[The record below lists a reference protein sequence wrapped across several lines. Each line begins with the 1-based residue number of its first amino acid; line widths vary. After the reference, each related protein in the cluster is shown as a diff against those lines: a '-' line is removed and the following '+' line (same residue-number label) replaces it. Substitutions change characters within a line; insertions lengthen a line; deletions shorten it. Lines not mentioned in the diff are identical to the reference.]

1 MQSIVQPLLEWYD
14 HAKRTLPWR
23 GVSDPYSVWVSEIM
37 LQQTRVAAVVS
48 YYTRWMQALP
58 TVEALAAV
66 DEKTLYK
73 LWEGLGYY
81 SRARNLQKAAVIVVR
96 DYAGVLPRSVEELRR
111 LPGIGDYTAG
121 AIASIAYGIPVP
133 AVDGNVLRVLSRLQS
148 DYTDI
153 LEPSA
158 KTRAFD
164 TLSPIIPPDRAAD
177 FTQAM
182 FELGALVCLPKSPRC
197 DECPLGDRCNA
208 YRDGLTT
215 ELPVRVVK
223 TKRKT
228 KDMTVLVL
236 STAQGYVLTAPK
248 EKGLLAGTYGL
259 PLVETALDESDVA
272 AACTEWGVYALNIQH
287 LPKAKHV
294 FTHITWNMVGYLVEC
309 AVEELP
315 AGTIVA
321 GAEDI
326 RARYAIPTAFGAY
339 KPYLQ

>member
-223 TKRKT
+223 TKRKR
-228 KDMTVLVL
+228 KR
-236 STAQGYVLTAPK
+236 TACRHLRFAVGGDRLGRVGRCGRLHRVGRVRFEHTAFAQSK
-248 EKGLLAGTYGL
+248 ARIYAYHLEYGGLLG
-259 PLVETALDESDVA
+259 
-272 AACTEWGVYALNIQH
+272 GV
-287 LPKAKHV
+287 
-294 FTHITWNMVGYLVEC
+294 
-309 AVEELP
+309 
-315 AGTIVA
+315 
-321 GAEDI
+321 
-326 RARYAIPTAFGAY
+326 RR
-339 KPYLQ
+339 